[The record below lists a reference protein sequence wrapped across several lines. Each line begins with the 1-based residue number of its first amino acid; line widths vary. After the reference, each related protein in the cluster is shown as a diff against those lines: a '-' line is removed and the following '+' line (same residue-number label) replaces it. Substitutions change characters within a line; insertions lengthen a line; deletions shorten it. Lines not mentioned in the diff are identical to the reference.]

1 MLRKHRERTL
11 DLLDRTGWNTGTQN
25 IFPRWF
31 NTTILFLCDS
41 KWRIWPRRTLC
52 HLLFL
57 HFSVSSLRFILTEPH
72 FSLPSLQFN
81 PRKPLEGLLSLCSL
95 LPSHSC
101 LTSSVLSTLPSSS
114 HLPHSS
120 PALCS
125 FPAWSSP
132 AHPAACGSWARR
144 RSCRPASN
152 PDGCSCSSWL
162 HNQRA
167 LLHYCY

>member
-1 MLRKHRERTL
+1 MSSLGGL
-11 DLLDRTGWNTGTQN
+11 TQPFYFCA
-25 IFPRWF
+25 IQSEGFDPGEPF
-31 NTTILFLCDS
+31 
-41 KWRIWPRRTLC
+41 C

-57 HFSVSSLRFILTEPH
+57 HFSVFSLRFILTEPH

-101 LTSSVLSTLPSSS
+101 LTSPVLSTLPSSS

-167 LLHYCY
+167 LLHYLLLKCKHLSKRC

>member
-25 IFPRWF
+25 KNLGGLIQPFYFYAIQSEGFDPGEPF
-31 NTTILFLCDS
+31 
-41 KWRIWPRRTLC
+41 C

-81 PRKPLEGLLSLCSL
+81 PGKPLEGLLSLCSL